1 MEATIISVSGKEE
14 KFDLSEIL
22 VARAD
27 VKQDELNHASELAL
41 SIANAYSQ
49 IVKGY
54 SSLCPFVAQAISA
67 KIHTQ
72 FVGIKSMNQLVM
84 AVTGCSKATAS
95 EIVKV
100 SSTFY
105 TEQGKLIKGYEM
117 FTYSELIAL
126 SGVSESVREDVRLQ
140 IAELNCHTRKDVK
153 NAIEKINKQRQAEIE
168 EKVSEAD
175 AKEKAK
181 AGAKADSIDTI
192 ADTKADSTDTS
203 ADTKSDS
210 TDSKADTKVDST
222 DTKAESAGSTV
233 EPTEYGFTSIN
244 TTPGIIEM
252 SNSYLKTIQDLEATL
267 ARAKKNNPLYTEL
280 ATIIEIARAQYSTA
294 AEQLINNMV
303 NIPTIK

>member
-1 MEATIISVSGKEE
+1 MEATIVSVNGKEE

-27 VKQDELNHASELAL
+27 VQQDELNHASELAL
-41 SIANAYSQ
+41 SIANSYSQ

-126 SGVSESVREDVRLQ
+126 TGVSESIREDVRLQ
-140 IAELNCHTRKDVK
+140 IADLNCHTRKDVK

-175 AKEKAK
+175 AKEKVKTDAK
-181 AGAKADSIDTI
+181 VDSTDTKTDAKADST
-192 ADTKADSTDTS
+192 DTKADSTDTKTG
-203 ADTKSDS
+203 TK
-210 TDSKADTKVDST
+210 ADST
-222 DTKAESAGSTV
+222 DTKLESTGSTV
-233 EPTEYGFTSIN
+233 ETTEDGFTSID

-252 SNSYLKTIQDLEATL
+252 SKSYFKTIQDLHAMF
-267 ARAKKNNPLYTEL
+267 ARAKRTNPLYVEL
-280 ATIIEIARAQYSTA
+280 ATIIDDARTQYNAS